1 MKNSSHRAVSQRFTA
16 IAVVLAALSEDAS
29 TKARSIETTLP
40 VIFEA
45 KCNEPRHRNV
55 LGQSTRFH
63 SRQASECRQR
73 SRRRTLPCH
82 LSNNE
87 QTSANGVGNQC
98 CARYG
103 CEQSL
108 FSRPRFKG
116 LSSFHC
122 LQRRKSSIVS
132 FVGDRSQPSI
142 WHSAS
147 SSACRIFSGLY
158 SASNFL
164 IIA

>member
-87 QTSANGVGNQC
+87 QTSANASEINAAPAMGVNN
-98 CARYG
+98 
-103 CEQSL
+103 
-108 FSRPRFKG
+108 RF
-116 LSSFHC
+116 FP
-122 LQRRKSSIVS
+122 
-132 FVGDRSQPSI
+132 DRD
-142 WHSAS
+142 
-147 SSACRIFSGLY
+147 LKV
-158 SASNFL
+158 
-164 IIA
+164 